1 MTEIERFE
9 VRAREAVA
17 QLLNRRLSIPDIF
30 FEAPWPDEK
39 GRADLLAVD
48 RAGTGDL
55 HVVEIRYDSTKAP
68 EAIAKLMCIP
78 GHYRWVAFYRET
90 VTQQLP
96 AMLDSRQLYPESGP
110 GRVGL
115 IEIVRSEK
123 DDLSA
128 EILVK
133 AERFVGLKYSQID
146 PFEKTHEPD
155 MCVR

>member
-1 MTEIERFE
+1 MTDIERLE

-17 QLLNRRLSIPDIF
+17 QLFNHRLSIPDIF

-39 GRADLLAVD
+39 GRVELLAVD

-55 HVVEIRYDSTKAP
+55 HVVEIRYDSTKAL

-78 GHYRWVAFYRET
+78 AHFRWVAFFRET

-96 AMLDSRQLYPESGP
+96 AGLDTRQLFPQSGP

-115 IEIVRSEK
+115 IEILRSDK

-128 EILVK
+128 EILVI

-146 PFEKTHEPD
+146 PFEKKHEPD